1 MMPVVRV
8 NDPAF
13 ADLAILTKWWG
24 TKTPSETIAR
34 LAREAM
40 DDLGIGRDDDE
51 EAVVVAADGAM
62 QFDKTPSMAFTKPLA
77 ASISGKAV
85 PNPRWANILLGVIKA
100 VHAQGV
106 TGATLVRA
114 LNIHSKATRYEE
126 DGFKY
131 HEELGISFQ
140 GQSASDA
147 WKEIE
152 RLANAYRI
160 PVSVE
165 FWWRQNPKA
174 QFPGK
179 TGKLYAG
186 Q

>member
-1 MMPVVRV
+1 MMPVVRL

-13 ADLAILTKWWG
+13 ADLAVLTKWWG
-24 TKTPSETIAR
+24 TKTPSDTIAR

-40 DDLGIGRDDDE
+40 DDLGIERDDDE
-51 EAVVVAADGAM
+51 KTVVVAADGAM

-77 ASISGKAV
+77 ASINGKV
-85 PNPRWANILLGVIKA
+85 VLNPRWSNVLLGVVKS

-106 TGATLVRA
+106 SGAALVRA
-114 LNIHSKATRYEE
+114 LNIHSKAGRYED

-131 HEELGISFQ
+131 YDELGISFQ

-179 TGKLYAG
+179 IGKLGAG